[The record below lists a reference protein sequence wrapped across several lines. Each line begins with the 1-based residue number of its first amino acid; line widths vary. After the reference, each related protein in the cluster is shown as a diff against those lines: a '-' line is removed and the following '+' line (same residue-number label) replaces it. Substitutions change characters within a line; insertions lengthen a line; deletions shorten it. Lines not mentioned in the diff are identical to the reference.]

1 MFDIAVSKCLI
12 YMCYQNGRN
21 IYIKMF
27 DLHVCDIK
35 IGDIYIYDAM

>member
-1 MFDIAVSKCLI
+1 MVEI
-12 YMCYQNGRN
+12 Y

-35 IGDIYIYDAM
+35 IGDIYDEMWI